1 MTIGLQDFLDIFSG
15 WAMFLATAAVCL
27 PSLKIG
33 FRLAR
38 TSERPIRE
46 QEAQVRTMTGAATP
60 I

>member
-1 MTIGLQDFLDIFSG
+1 
-15 WAMFLATAAVCL
+15 MFLATAAVCL
-27 PSLKIG
+27 PSLKIC